1 MLYLFE
7 DGNGN
12 SQLKGRKFPLPDGI
26 KGHIR
31 KIVDSFQ
38 GDRNTAG
45 FKRLENL
52 LENPSVS
59 YSEMKRIKN
68 FFDNYQ
74 GDPTDLEYQ
83 LNGGQPMQTWVNL
96 TLSNATGA
104 IRDTKQAMKDA
115 GIKNAF
121 IKHHNKNRTKT
132 KPTTQKVNVNGD
144 LSKNLKTNSAFKF
157 ESKQIINEDLEDYY
171 SEYDEGYVLLSF
183 LYGNDKVY
191 DWGVLINPSMYQK
204 ALNEFTRFGHF
215 EKFPVKYI
223 FQWWGIICKNTCVLN
238 AMTTLAGH
246 GSFIPT
252 EVIEDEIDAIEK
264 KFGKKLLEEGNDEDS
279 FEISDK
285 EIIEYFESFK
295 PYDLQKVY
303 RLLNLNE
310 DAGGGVHNY
319 GNLKGQ
325 RDLFFNQEETDRYD
339 KEKSVLDAN
348 KSQANKTQVYAAI
361 AKLAQREYCSYEM
374 FAKEGKMFIKTSI
387 LNILDDIGLYDYFKL
402 PDGSDAWSDF
412 GLEPLFKII
421 QTYDEGMTAEQ
432 VIVLINRAL
441 DVYHRRGDIASA
453 FIQGGTKTLSQISDG
468 QFVESKK
475 KNKKIIF
482 SESFLNLLKSKH

>member
-12 SQLKGRKFPLPDGI
+12 SQLRGRKFPLPDGI

-31 KIVDSFQ
+31 KIVDNFQ
-38 GDRNTAG
+38 GDRNTEG

-74 GDPTDLEYQ
+74 GEPTDLEYQ

-121 IKHHNKNRTKT
+121 IKHHKKDRTKT
-132 KPTTQKVNVNGD
+132 NPTTQKANVNGD

-157 ESKQIINEDLEDYY
+157 ESKQRINEDLEDYY
-171 SEYDEGYVLLSF
+171 YDYDERYVLSSF

-191 DWGVLINPSMYQK
+191 NWGVLINPSMYQR

-215 EKFPVKYI
+215 DKFPVKYV

-246 GSFIPT
+246 NSSIPI
-252 EVIEDEIDAIEK
+252 EAIEDEIEAIGER
-264 KFGKKLLEEGNDEDS
+264 FGKELHEEDGDDYS
-279 FEISDK
+279 FEISDQ
-285 EIIEYFESFK
+285 EILEYFDRFK
-295 PYDLQKVY
+295 PNELRKV
-303 RLLNLNE
+303 RQLLRVNE
-310 DAGGGVHNY
+310 DIGGGVHNY

-325 RDLFFNQEETDRYD
+325 RDLFFNQEETDKYD
-339 KEKSVLDAN
+339 REKSVFGAKKN
-348 KSQANKTQVYAAI
+348 QADKTQVYAAI
-361 AKLAQREYCSYEM
+361 ANLFKTGYGNYQMLA
-374 FAKEGKMFIKTSI
+374 KDGKMFIKTSI

-402 PDGSDAWSDF
+402 PDGSDAWSDYA
-412 GLEPLFKII
+412 LNPLFEIL
-421 QTYDEGMTAEQ
+421 QEYDEGMAAEQ

-441 DVYHRRGDIASA
+441 DVYHQRGDIASA
-453 FIQGGTKTLSQISDG
+453 FIQGGSKALSQISDG

-475 KNKKIIF
+475 KSKKIIF

>member
-12 SQLKGRKFPLPDGI
+12 SQLRGRKFPLPDGI

-31 KIVDSFQ
+31 KIVNDFQ

-52 LENPSVS
+52 IENPSVS

-74 GDPTDLEYQ
+74 GEPTDLEYQ

-96 TLSNATGA
+96 TLSNATGV

-121 IKHHNKNRTKT
+121 IKHHKKNRTNT
-132 KPTTQKVNVNGD
+132 KPTTQKVNTNGD
-144 LSKNLKTNSAFKF
+144 LSKNLRTNSTFKF
-157 ESKQIINEDLEDYY
+157 ESKQRINEDLEDYY
-171 SEYDEGYVLLSF
+171 YEYDERYVLSSF
-183 LYGNDKVY
+183 LYGTDKVY
-191 DWGVLINPSMYQK
+191 DWGVLINPSMYQR

-215 EKFPVKYI
+215 DKFPVKYV

-246 GSFIPT
+246 SSSFPI
-252 EVIEDEIDAIEK
+252 EEIEDEIGAIEN
-264 KFGKKLLEEGNDEDS
+264 KFGKKLQEEGDNDYS
-279 FEISDK
+279 FEISDN
-285 EIIEYFESFK
+285 EIIEYFERFK
-295 PYDLQKVY
+295 PNELQKVY
-303 RLLNLNE
+303 RLLNVNE
-310 DAGGGVHNY
+310 DAGGGIHSY
-319 GNLKGQ
+319 GELKGQ
-325 RDLFFNQEETDRYD
+325 RDLFFNQEETDKYD
-339 KEKSVLDAN
+339 KERAYLDAN
-348 KSQANKTQVYAAI
+348 RDQVEKTQVYASI
-361 AKLAQREYCSYEM
+361 ANIFSRTYCPYQM
-374 FAKEGKMFIKTSI
+374 FAKDGKMFMKTSI

-412 GLEPLFKII
+412 GLKPL
-421 QTYDEGMTAEQ
+421 YDILQDYDDGMAAEQ

-441 DVYHRRGDIASA
+441 DVYHQRGDLASA
-453 FIQGGTKTLSQISDG
+453 FIQGGRKALSQISNR

-482 SESFLNLLKSKH
+482 SESFFKLLKSKQ